1 MDPNQ
6 VLKNARASVARIDE
20 SITPSEEDVAA
31 LADAFEALD
40 DWLSRGGFLPTE
52 WSGLFGRPRR

>member
-6 VLKNARASVARIDE
+6 ALKNARASVARIDE

-40 DWLSRGGFLPTE
+40 GWLSGGGFLPTE
-52 WSGLFGRPRR
+52 WSGSRR